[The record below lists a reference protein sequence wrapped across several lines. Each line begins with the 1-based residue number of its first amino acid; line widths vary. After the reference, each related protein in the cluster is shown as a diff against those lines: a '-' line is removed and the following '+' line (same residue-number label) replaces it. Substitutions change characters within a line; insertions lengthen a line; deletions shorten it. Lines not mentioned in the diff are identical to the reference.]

1 MACGLISVVIS
12 IEKAL
17 SGKSLA
23 SKDMPS
29 SCTLVNDIELDPFI
43 FMSFNFNLIP
53 FRKRFDFFIGT
64 IVIFEITIVLLGCNL
79 NVKKTSSIL

>member
-1 MACGLISVVIS
+1 MLATGFISVVIS

-17 SGKSLA
+17 SGKALA
-23 SKDMPS
+23 SKDIPS
-29 SCTLVNDIELDPFI
+29 SCILVTDIEFDPFI
-43 FMSFNFNLIP
+43 FTSFNFNLIP

-79 NVKKTSSIL
+79 NVKKISSI